1 MTSDCIHTV
10 RAVTR
15 LRPLTEA
22 ECYARCYG
30 DRDDNVT
37 IIRVQKRRGAGDAST
52 SREEVRRRF
61 EQRLESRP
69 ADAVVEPE
77 AA

>member
-1 MTSDCIHTV
+1 M
-10 RAVTR
+10 TR

-30 DRDDNVT
+30 DRDDAVT
-37 IIRVQKRRGAGDAST
+37 ILRIDPDET
-52 SREEVRRRF
+52 RRRRRAAARVSGERLRSLF
-61 EQRLESRP
+61 EERLDTRDPDELI
-69 ADAVVEPE
+69 EPE

>member
-1 MTSDCIHTV
+1 M
-10 RAVTR
+10 TR

-37 IIRVQKRRGAGDAST
+37 IIAVEPGSQ
-52 SREEVRRRF
+52 RRRRSEPRVSGEHLRRLF
-61 EQRLESRP
+61 EERLDTRDPDELI
-69 ADAVVEPE
+69 EPE

>member
-1 MTSDCIHTV
+1 M
-10 RAVTR
+10 TR

-30 DRDDNVT
+30 DRDDAVT
-37 IIRVQKRRGAGDAST
+37 ILRIAPDEARRRRRAST
-52 SREEVRRRF
+52 RVSGERLREL
-61 EQRLESRP
+61 LEERI
-69 ADAVVEPE
+69 DARDPDELIEPE

>member
-1 MTSDCIHTV
+1 M
-10 RAVTR
+10 TR

-37 IIRVQKRRGAGDAST
+37 IIRVASPRRPVAAHVSG
-52 SREEVRRRF
+52 EELRVLF
-61 EQRLESRP
+61 EQRLETRP
-69 ADAVVEPE
+69 PAVLAEPE